1 LRGLRVLEM
10 VGVGPGPFAAMWF
23 ADMGAEVVRID
34 RPGQRS
40 NQTRGDVLNRG
51 RRSLAVDLKKPGG
64 RELVL
69 RMVKQADVLTEGFR
83 PGVME
88 RLGLGPEVC
97 LRENPRLIYGRI
109 TGWGQQGPYR
119 NLAGHDIN
127 YIALSGMLAAFGPA
141 EGRPA
146 QPLNLIGDFG
156 GGGMLL
162 IAGVLAALFER
173 TQSGKGQVIDAAM
186 ADGALLLSSMIWA
199 YLGKGLWDTQRE
211 ANLFDGGA
219 PFYGTYR
226 CSDGRFVALGAIEAE
241 FWEAFLDRCGIAD
254 PLLRQE
260 QHNRGRWPELRAR
273 LAEIFATRTRD
284 EWCALAEGSDA
295 CLSPVLDFTEA
306 PAHPFNRQR
315 EAFARLA
322 GVDQPTPAPRFD
334 RTPGGTSTVPPIVG
348 ENSRE
353 VLTGWGWQDAEI
365 AALEAAGVVH
375 HATPDA

>member
-1 LRGLRVLEM
+1 M